1 MKKIFVILATIATFV
16 GCNSNKCEIVGAI
29 DNLEGIGYVYL
40 TDMWDARSVIDSVKL
55 DMNNFHFKKVKHAPT
70 FAQLLADGGRPIAY
84 LFIEEGKVRVAG
96 DHNENTVVAT
106 GTPANEA
113 FNAMMALNKELSTK
127 YRKAVSEGDEATAN
141 EVEKQHDAMQA
152 DYFEKN
158 QGNVFGAFMLQQ
170 MSYSLSAKALLDK
183 IELLPEQTKAMPIIE
198 KMKSTA
204 ERKMKTEPQVEGS
217 DYVPHYID
225 IAQPDLK
232 GEIVSLKSVVENKNN
247 RYVLLDFWA
256 SWCGPCMREMPFLL
270 EAYKLYHTK
279 GFEIYGVSFDA
290 TKEAWQGAIE
300 SKKMPWVNVSTL
312 ERFENPAAK
321 EYVVESIPTN
331 FLIDCSNGVIV
342 AKNLRGEAVLE
353 KLAELLK

>member
-256 SWCGPCMREMPFLL
+256 SWCGPCMHEMPNLK
-270 EAYKLYHTK
+270 ATYKKYHDK
-279 GFEIYGVSFDA
+279 GFEIYASSLDSNREDWIDA
-290 TKEAWQGAIE
+290 MD
-300 SKKMPWVNVSTL
+300 KMGMNWVNVSGL
-312 ERFENPAAK
+312 KVAESPAPKQYAITA
-321 EYVVESIPTN
+321 IPSN
-331 FLIDCSNGVIV
+331 FLIDCSTGKII
-342 AKNLRGEAVLE
+342 AKNLRGDNLE
-353 KLAELLK
+353 NKLSELLK